1 MDTQAQVIEIIRRVT
16 GNNIEEMDPNESLF
30 DSGILDSFAL
40 ADVVAGLEKQ
50 FSINVPD
57 SDLTPRKFQSISRI
71 VAYIENQ

>member
-16 GNNIEEMDPNESLF
+16 GNNIEEMDPSESLF

>member
-16 GNNIEEMDPNESLF
+16 GNNIEGMDPDESLF

-40 ADVVAGLEKQ
+40 TDVVTTLEKQ
-50 FSINVPD
+50 FSISVPD

-71 VAYIENQ
+71 VAYIEKQ

>member
-16 GNNIEEMDPNESLF
+16 GNNIEEMDPDESLF

-40 ADVVAGLEKQ
+40 TDVVTTLEKQ
-50 FSINVPD
+50 FSISVPD
-57 SDLTPRKFQSISRI
+57 SDLTPRKFQSVSRI